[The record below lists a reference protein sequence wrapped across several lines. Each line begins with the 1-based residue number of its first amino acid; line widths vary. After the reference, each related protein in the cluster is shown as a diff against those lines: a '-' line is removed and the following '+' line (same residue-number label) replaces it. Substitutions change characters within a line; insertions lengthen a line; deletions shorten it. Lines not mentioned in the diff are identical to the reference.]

1 MLSDLDIMGRH
12 ARALFTHDDR
22 GRLRRVNEPDGAE
35 APRFFLGRT
44 AAGHL
49 WRYRFDLPQSL
60 AGQLEAVCVGEPI
73 ADELGHEPAYSAE
86 YLRLLETHAPVQKVW
101 TGPTYLFP
109 DSVAR
114 PSREAVVV
122 TSENADVL
130 RGGFEDWIADVPRS
144 RPFVALLH
152 EGQAVSV
159 CCSVRVTSEAQEAG
173 VETLAAYRGKGYA
186 ADVAARW
193 AEEVRKIGCTPLYST
208 SWENVASQRVA
219 QRLGLRQFGVT
230 FHVS

>member
-1 MLSDLDIMGRH
+1 M
-12 ARALFTHDDR
+12 RALFTHDDR

-49 WRYRFDLPQSL
+49 RRFRFDLPQSL
-60 AGQLEAVCVGEPI
+60 ARQLEAVCLGEPV
-73 ADELGHEPAYSAE
+73 ADELGREPAHSAE
-86 YLRLLETHAPVQKVW
+86 YLRLLETHAPVRKVW
-101 TGPTYLFP
+101 AGPTYLFP

-114 PSREAVVV
+114 PSREAVMV

-130 RGGFEDWIADVPRS
+130 RGGFADWIADVPRG
-144 RPFVALLH
+144 RPFLAALH
-152 EGQAVSV
+152 EGQAVSI
-159 CCSVRVTSEAQEAG
+159 CCSVRATPEAHEAG
-173 VETLAAYRGKGYA
+173 VETLAAHRGKGYA

-193 AEEVRKIGCTPLYST
+193 AEEVREMGRTPLYST
-208 SWENVASQRVA
+208 SWENAASRRVA
-219 QRLGLRQFGVT
+219 QRLGLRQYGVS